1 MLQAY
6 EMYDLKINNKLV
18 YPETLWRITD
28 HCEHMKMVCI
38 YKMYLN
44 LLISLPTFSWG

>member
-6 EMYDLKINNKLV
+6 EMYDLKIRNKLLD
-18 YPETLWRITD
+18 PETLWRITD
-28 HCEHMKMVCI
+28 HGEHMKMVCI
-38 YKMYLN
+38 YLN